1 MNAFAHPT
9 ASSGIGEERRAE
21 AQRYSNEGDRTM
33 GSTKQ
38 QMERPGGMALLAG
51 RPVGRIGFGAM
62 QLPGRGVLGPPRD
75 RATALAVL
83 RRAVELGVNHIDTAQ
98 FYGPDVANELIHAA
112 LHPYPEDLVL
122 VSKVGAERDA
132 NGGWTPAQR
141 PEQLRAG
148 VQDNLRSLAVERLD
162 VVNLRLLDRDHADR
176 TSDNSVDL
184 DSQLAE
190 MVALR
195 DEGKIG
201 GIGISNVTAE
211 QLRQA
216 LPVDLACVQNQ
227 YSVLDRSGEPLL
239 ELCRTHDV
247 DWVPYFPLGSA
258 FPGLPKVTEHPAV
271 VAAAA
276 ALSATPAQVGLA
288 WLLGH
293 DPRVLLIPGTSSL
306 DHLAENLAAG
316 GVQLDRGLATAAVS
330 RRCWPGC
337 GQCWGRRGNHLAQ
350 STRRITSHSR
360 RRLEVA
366 ESKPAEFR
374 EGWPHQGYRG
384 GNVRAR
390 SCDLAALSDPPQGR

>member
-1 MNAFAHPT
+1 
-9 ASSGIGEERRAE
+9 
-21 AQRYSNEGDRTM
+21 M
-33 GSTKQ
+33 GSTDE

-51 RPVGRIGFGAM
+51 RQVGRIGFGAM
-62 QLPGRGVLGPPRD
+62 RLPGRGVFGPPRD

-112 LHPYPEDLVL
+112 LHPYPRDSSL

-227 YSVLDRSGEPLL
+227 YSGPRPVRGAAAGALPYARCGLGPVLPSRFRLPRPAKGH
-239 ELCRTHDV
+239 RTSRRRRRC
-247 DWVPYFPLGSA
+247 GRA
-258 FPGLPKVTEHPAV
+258 FGDTGAGRPGLAPRPRPARAPDPGNLEPGPPRREPRRRRRPAGRRHDRHPR
-271 VAAAA
+271 
-276 ALSATPAQVGLA
+276 
-288 WLLGH
+288 
-293 DPRVLLIPGTSSL
+293 RV
-306 DHLAENLAAG
+306 
-316 GVQLDRGLATAAVS
+316 DRGLATAAVS

-374 EGWPHQGYRG
+374 EGWPHQGFRG